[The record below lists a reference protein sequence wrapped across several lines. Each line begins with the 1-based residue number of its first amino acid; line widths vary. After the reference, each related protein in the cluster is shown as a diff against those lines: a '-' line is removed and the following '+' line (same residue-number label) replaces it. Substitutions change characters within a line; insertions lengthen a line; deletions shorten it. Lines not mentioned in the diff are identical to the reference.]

1 MAIKIEKMNL
11 NHLNELQE
19 ILISDFDDFW
29 SFSTLKE
36 EVENE
41 NSSYIIGKIN
51 NEIIGFAGLKKIF
64 DQADI
69 MNIVI
74 KKTYRNQGIGTLLLE
89 NLILLAKDL
98 NISTLFLEVNEQN
111 KPAIHLYE
119 KLGFEK
125 LGVRKKYYNN
135 NNRIIMNLNDEIQ
148 FAYLSLEGLTRW
160 RN

>member
-11 NHLNELQE
+11 NQLNELHE

-36 EVENE
+36 ELENE

-51 NEIIGFAGLKKIF
+51 NEIIGFAGLKIIF
-64 DQADI
+64 EQADI

-74 KKTYRNQGIGTLLLE
+74 KKTYRNQGVGTLLLE

-119 KLGFEK
+119 KLGFER
-125 LGVRKKYYNN
+125 LGIRKKYYNKN
-135 NNRIIMNLNDEIQ
+135 NGIIMKKNLK
-148 FAYLSLEGLTRW
+148 
-160 RN
+160 

>member
-11 NHLNELQE
+11 NHLNKLQE

-135 NNRIIMNLNDEIQ
+135 NNGIIMKKNLK
-148 FAYLSLEGLTRW
+148 
-160 RN
+160 

>member
-1 MAIKIEKMNL
+1 MNCRKFL
-11 NHLNELQE
+11 FL
-19 ILISDFDDFW
+19 DFDDFW

-98 NISTLFLEVNEQN
+98 NIFTLFLEVNEQN

-135 NNRIIMNLNDEIQ
+135 NNGIIMKKNLK
-148 FAYLSLEGLTRW
+148 
-160 RN
+160 

>member
-11 NHLNELQE
+11 NHLNELQG

-36 EVENE
+36 ELENE

-51 NEIIGFAGLKKIF
+51 NEIIGFAGLKIIF

-135 NNRIIMNLNDEIQ
+135 NNGIIMKKNLK
-148 FAYLSLEGLTRW
+148 
-160 RN
+160 

>member
-135 NNRIIMNLNDEIQ
+135 NNGIIMKKNLK
-148 FAYLSLEGLTRW
+148 
-160 RN
+160 

>member
-64 DQADI
+64 AQADI

-119 KLGFEK
+119 KLGFKK

-135 NNRIIMNLNDEIQ
+135 NNGIIMKKNLK
-148 FAYLSLEGLTRW
+148 
-160 RN
+160 

>member
-89 NLILLAKDL
+89 NLIFLAKDL
-98 NISTLFLEVNEQN
+98 NILNLFLEVNEQN

-119 KLGFEK
+119 KLGFKK

-135 NNRIIMNLNDEIQ
+135 NNGIIMKKNLK
-148 FAYLSLEGLTRW
+148 
-160 RN
+160 

>member
-36 EVENE
+36 ELENE

-51 NEIIGFAGLKKIF
+51 NEIIGFAGLKIIF

-69 MNIVI
+69 MNSLI

-135 NNRIIMNLNDEIQ
+135 NNGIIMKKNLK
-148 FAYLSLEGLTRW
+148 
-160 RN
+160 

>member
-1 MAIKIEKMNL
+1 MAIKIKKMNL

-36 EVENE
+36 ELENE

-135 NNRIIMNLNDEIQ
+135 NNGIIMKKNLK
-148 FAYLSLEGLTRW
+148 
-160 RN
+160 

>member
-11 NHLNELQE
+11 NHLNELHE

-36 EVENE
+36 ELENE

-51 NEIIGFAGLKKIF
+51 NEIIGFAGLKIIF

-119 KLGFEK
+119 KLGFER
-125 LGVRKKYYNN
+125 LGIRKKYYNKN
-135 NNRIIMNLNDEIQ
+135 NGIIMKKNLK
-148 FAYLSLEGLTRW
+148 
-160 RN
+160 

>member
-74 KKTYRNQGIGTLLLE
+74 KKTYRNQGIGTLLLQ
-89 NLILLAKDL
+89 NLILLANDL
-98 NISTLFLEVNEQN
+98 NISTLFLDVNDQN

-135 NNRIIMNLNDEIQ
+135 NNGIIMKKNLK
-148 FAYLSLEGLTRW
+148 
-160 RN
+160 

>member
-51 NEIIGFAGLKKIF
+51 NEIIVFAGLKKIF

-98 NISTLFLEVNEQN
+98 NIFTLFLEVNEQN

-135 NNRIIMNLNDEIQ
+135 NNGIIMKKNLK
-148 FAYLSLEGLTRW
+148 
-160 RN
+160 

>member
-11 NHLNELQE
+11 NHLNELQG

-29 SFSTLKE
+29 SFSTLKKE
-36 EVENE
+36 LENE

-51 NEIIGFAGLKKIF
+51 NEIIGFAGLKIIF
-64 DQADI
+64 EQADI

-119 KLGFEK
+119 KLGFER
-125 LGVRKKYYNN
+125 LGIRKKYYNKN
-135 NNRIIMNLNDEIQ
+135 NGIIMKKNLK
-148 FAYLSLEGLTRW
+148 
-160 RN
+160 

>member
-1 MAIKIEKMNL
+1 MCAFERSEKGMEFYMAIKIEKMNL

-98 NISTLFLEVNEQN
+98 NIFTLFLEVNEQN

-135 NNRIIMNLNDEIQ
+135 NNGIIMKKNLK
-148 FAYLSLEGLTRW
+148 
-160 RN
+160 

>member
-36 EVENE
+36 AVENE

-98 NISTLFLEVNEQN
+98 NIFTLFLEVNEQN

-135 NNRIIMNLNDEIQ
+135 NNGIIMKKNLK
-148 FAYLSLEGLTRW
+148 
-160 RN
+160 

>member
-1 MAIKIEKMNL
+1 MAIQIEKMNL

-41 NSSYIIGKIN
+41 NSSYIIGKTN

-135 NNRIIMNLNDEIQ
+135 NNGIIMKKNLK
-148 FAYLSLEGLTRW
+148 
-160 RN
+160 

>member
-1 MAIKIEKMNL
+1 MAIQIEKMNL

-98 NISTLFLEVNEQN
+98 NISTLFLEVNDQN

-135 NNRIIMNLNDEIQ
+135 NNGIIMKKNLK
-148 FAYLSLEGLTRW
+148 
-160 RN
+160 

>member
-1 MAIKIEKMNL
+1 MAIQIEKMNL

-36 EVENE
+36 ELENE
-41 NSSYIIGKIN
+41 NSSYIIGKIH
-51 NEIIGFAGLKKIF
+51 NEIIGFAGLKMIF

-135 NNRIIMNLNDEIQ
+135 NNGIIMKKNLK
-148 FAYLSLEGLTRW
+148 
-160 RN
+160 

>member
-11 NHLNELQE
+11 NHLNELHE

-36 EVENE
+36 ELENE

-51 NEIIGFAGLKKIF
+51 NEIIGFAGLKIIF
-64 DQADI
+64 EQADI

-74 KKTYRNQGIGTLLLE
+74 KKTYRNQGVGTLLLE

-119 KLGFEK
+119 KLGFER
-125 LGVRKKYYNN
+125 LGIRKKYYNN
-135 NNRIIMNLNDEIQ
+135 NNGIIMKKNLK
-148 FAYLSLEGLTRW
+148 
-160 RN
+160 

>member
-36 EVENE
+36 ELGNE

-135 NNRIIMNLNDEIQ
+135 NNGIIMKKNLK
-148 FAYLSLEGLTRW
+148 
-160 RN
+160 

>member
-1 MAIKIEKMNL
+1 MAIKIEKIHL

-119 KLGFEK
+119 KLGFKK

-135 NNRIIMNLNDEIQ
+135 NNGIIMKKNLK
-148 FAYLSLEGLTRW
+148 
-160 RN
+160 

>member
-51 NEIIGFAGLKKIF
+51 NEIIGFAGLKIIF

-119 KLGFEK
+119 KLGFKK

-135 NNRIIMNLNDEIQ
+135 NNGIIMKKNLK
-148 FAYLSLEGLTRW
+148 
-160 RN
+160 

>member
-1 MAIKIEKMNL
+1 MKVRPSVKPMC
-11 NHLNELQE
+11 
-19 ILISDFDDFW
+19 D
-29 SFSTLKE
+29 KC
-36 EVENE
+36 
-41 NSSYIIGKIN
+41 K
-51 NEIIGFAGLKKIF
+51 
-64 DQADI
+64 
-69 MNIVI
+69 VI

-135 NNRIIMNLNDEIQ
+135 NNGIIMKKN
-148 FAYLSLEGLTRW
+148 FK
-160 RN
+160 

>member
-36 EVENE
+36 ELENE

-51 NEIIGFAGLKKIF
+51 NEIIGFAGLKIIF

-111 KPAIHLYE
+111 KPTIHLYE

-135 NNRIIMNLNDEIQ
+135 NNGIIMKKNLK
-148 FAYLSLEGLTRW
+148 
-160 RN
+160 

>member
-1 MAIKIEKMNL
+1 MAIKIEKIHL

-36 EVENE
+36 ELENE

-119 KLGFEK
+119 KLGFKK

-135 NNRIIMNLNDEIQ
+135 NNGIIMKKNLK
-148 FAYLSLEGLTRW
+148 
-160 RN
+160 

>member
-11 NHLNELQE
+11 NQINELQE

-135 NNRIIMNLNDEIQ
+135 NNGIIMKKNLK
-148 FAYLSLEGLTRW
+148 
-160 RN
+160 

>member
-1 MAIKIEKMNL
+1 MAIKIKKMNL

-51 NEIIGFAGLKKIF
+51 NEIIGFAGLKIIF

-135 NNRIIMNLNDEIQ
+135 NNGIIMKKNLK
-148 FAYLSLEGLTRW
+148 
-160 RN
+160 

>member
-11 NHLNELQE
+11 NHLNGLQE

-36 EVENE
+36 ELENE

-51 NEIIGFAGLKKIF
+51 NEIIGFAGLKIIF

-135 NNRIIMNLNDEIQ
+135 NNGIIMKKNLK
-148 FAYLSLEGLTRW
+148 
-160 RN
+160 

>member
-64 DQADI
+64 DHADI

-135 NNRIIMNLNDEIQ
+135 NNGIIMKKNLK
-148 FAYLSLEGLTRW
+148 
-160 RN
+160 

>member
-1 MAIKIEKMNL
+1 MAIKIKKMNL

-98 NISTLFLEVNEQN
+98 NIFTLFLEVNEQN

-135 NNRIIMNLNDEIQ
+135 NNGIIMKKNLK
-148 FAYLSLEGLTRW
+148 
-160 RN
+160 

>member
-64 DQADI
+64 DRADI

-135 NNRIIMNLNDEIQ
+135 NNGIIMKKNLK
-148 FAYLSLEGLTRW
+148 
-160 RN
+160 

>member
-1 MAIKIEKMNL
+1 M
-11 NHLNELQE
+11 QE

-36 EVENE
+36 ELENE

-98 NISTLFLEVNEQN
+98 NISTIFLEVNEQN

-119 KLGFEK
+119 KLGFKK

-135 NNRIIMNLNDEIQ
+135 NNGIIMKKNLK
-148 FAYLSLEGLTRW
+148 
-160 RN
+160 

>member
-1 MAIKIEKMNL
+1 MAIQIEKMNL

-135 NNRIIMNLNDEIQ
+135 NNGIIMKKNLK
-148 FAYLSLEGLTRW
+148 
-160 RN
+160 